1 MSRGENE
8 ASSCAAFFIWEWFEI
23 ETHGCT
29 AASGDVSLRYWVN
42 AVFAN
47 ARLFHGKC

>member
-8 ASSCAAFFIWEWFEI
+8 ASSCAAPLIRERSPF
-23 ETHGCT
+23 TNAGCT